1 MKVKLLKVRTPYCY
15 DDYGNSYPS
24 IESESPWEEIS
35 NEDHSLLCQWA
46 RERGYKNGYHYI
58 VFEESDVRIQE
69 CIKSQMEKEI
79 ALREKYAREEE
90 ARKKE
95 FEKKKLLSKK
105 KKLEKLRKE
114 LASLEKNES

>member
-1 MKVKLLKVRTPYCY
+1 MKVKLLKVRSPYQY

-24 IESESPWEEIS
+24 IDSESLWEEIS

-46 RERGYKNGYHYI
+46 REKGYKNGYHYI
-58 VFEESDVRIQE
+58 VLEESDVRIQD

-90 ARKKE
+90 VRKKE

-105 KKLEKLRKE
+105 KKLEKLKKE
-114 LASLEKNES
+114 LAALEKNES